1 MTVAVLFSG
10 HSREEFRCRGKI
22 RVEGFG
28 EVAIDASVFFLGG
41 DGEGQYLRF
50 VQVAKVHALNFRNDN
65 RAGDNKAS
73 ANPVSPGQG
82 AHLNF
87 WKGGW
92 RRAGITDASADYAKR
107 SLNTRQYPGRF
118 G

>member
-1 MTVAVLFSG
+1 MSVLFFG
-10 HSREEFRCRGKI
+10 HPGEQFRRGTEI
-22 RVEGFG
+22 RAERFG
-28 EVAIDASVFFLGG
+28 KVAIDARVFFLGG